1 MSELTSI
8 SENRFLRNSD
18 LIPQEG
24 LESVSIIGLGG
35 IGSSLVQLCALM
47 GFRNMYGYDPDILD
61 EHNLSTTSY
70 PHYFEGKPKAEAARN
85 VAIDYGCLGEID
97 FSRAYFE
104 RGKDCYLNP
113 CVMMGPDN
121 MDTRLDVY
129 RSWVEMENR
138 EWLIDMRMGALS
150 MEVITVTKENDDFMS
165 TWNPPSTDIAEP
177 CTAKH
182 TIFTASMVASL
193 GMGKVFK
200 IIANRPYYS
209 YIWCG
214 LSPLSVDKTTL
225 IIPKKGD

>member
-1 MSELTSI
+1 M
-8 SENRFLRNSD
+8 ENRFLRNSD

-47 GFRNMYGYDPDILD
+47 GFRNIFGYDPDILD
-61 EHNLSTTSY
+61 EHNLSTTTY
-70 PHYFEGKPKAEAARN
+70 PIDYVGKSKAWCADSIAR
-85 VAIDYGCLGEID
+85 DYGCKGDIEFLNE
-97 FSRAYFE
+97 RFE
-104 RGKDCYLNP
+104 PGKELQP

-129 RSWVEMENR
+129 RSWVEQEDR

-150 MEVITVTKENDDFMS
+150 MEVIIATKENDDYIK

-182 TIFTASMVASL
+182 TIFTATMVASL

-200 IIANRPYYS
+200 IIANRPYFS
-209 YIWCG
+209 YIWAG
-214 LSPLSVDKTTL
+214 LSPLSVDKQSL
-225 IIPKKGD
+225 IIPKFN

>member
-1 MSELTSI
+1 M
-8 SENRFLRNSD
+8 ENRFLRNSD
-18 LIPQEG
+18 LIPQEK

-35 IGSSLVQLCALM
+35 IGSSLVQLCSLM
-47 GFRNMYGYDPDILD
+47 GFNFIHGYDHDKLS

-70 PHYFEGKPKAEAARN
+70 PIKYLGLSKAECALHTAN
-85 VAIDYGCLGEID
+85 EYGSDGD
-97 FSRAYFE
+97 FKEERFE
-104 RGKDCYLNP
+104 MGKELEP

-129 RSWVEMENR
+129 RTWLGMKNR

-150 MEVITVTKENDDFMS
+150 MEVITVTKENDDFID

-182 TIFTASMVASL
+182 TIFTASLVASL

-200 IIANRPYYS
+200 LVANRPYFS
-209 YIWCG
+209 YIWAG
-214 LSPLSVDKTTL
+214 LSPLSVDKQTL
-225 IIPKKGD
+225 VIPKINNEGDKI